1 MGDRTISE
9 DQKLAFIIRHAA
21 IGVMEIKEDGEIVS
35 LNIVAEDLT
44 KLITGGP
51 VKAGANGFDLLSLID
66 PAIAAQIKNFK
77 EPGGPIIDS
86 QLYSAVVGGD
96 EKHFL
101 ITTSKMFADCII
113 VGIDDITVRYSEE
126 KALQLAEQEKA
137 VALGKYE
144 IASEVLHD
152 IGNALVGFGSHLT
165 KINRV
170 LEDSGVENLEKLY
183 VFIQQ
188 NQQALSIALG
198 DQKTSA
204 LITMTGALNTSIK
217 KGAELVKGSVTEQL
231 RVVAH
236 IQDILN
242 IQRQYVLG
250 NHSQERKPVNLKEI
264 IGDCRSMIDASLEKR
279 KIRFFSSLPAV
290 PVHINGDR
298 TKLMQVILNLLK
310 NSIEAIDPDGN
321 RKEIHLS
328 LSLTNHKIILV
339 IFDSGKGF
347 DSAARA
353 QMFTRGYTSKSQ
365 GTGIGLYTS
374 KSIIESHGGSIA
386 MESQGPGK
394 GSTTTIEFNCQN

>member
-35 LNIVAEDLT
+35 LNLVAEDLME
-44 KLITGGP
+44 LVTGRA
-51 VKAGANGFDLLSLID
+51 VRAGANGFDILSLID
-66 PAIAAQIKNFK
+66 PELAAQIKNFK
-77 EPGGPIIDS
+77 EPAGPIIDS
-86 QLYSAVVGGD
+86 QLYSTFVGES
-96 EKHFL
+96 EKYFL
-101 ITTSKMFADCII
+101 ITASKMFSDCII
-113 VGIDDITVRYSEE
+113 VGIDDITLGYNEE
-126 KALQLAEQEKA
+126 RDLQLAEQEKA
-137 VALGKYE
+137 VAQGKYE

-165 KINRV
+165 KINRA
-170 LEDSGVENLEKLY
+170 LEDSGVENLEKLC

-188 NQQALSIALG
+188 NQQALAIALG
-198 DQKTSA
+198 DQKASA
-204 LITMTGALNTSIK
+204 LITMIGALNTSVK
-217 KGAELVKGSVTEQL
+217 KGVEVVKGSVNEQL
-231 RVVAH
+231 RVTAH

-264 IGDCRSMIDASLEKR
+264 IGDCRSMINASLEKR
-279 KIRFFSSLPAV
+279 GIQFFSSLPAV
-290 PVHINGDR
+290 AVHLNGDR

-310 NSIEAIDPDGN
+310 NSIEAIDPDGD

-328 LSLTNHKIILV
+328 LSLTNNKIILV